1 MICENEVQKMAYLP
15 VDSRTVVVVVVHFA
29 LPSLLHFVTESWAK
43 IHLYMRIEMIYHE
56 MALTLTACCGC

>member
-43 IHLYMRIEMIYHE
+43 IHIY
-56 MALTLTACCGC
+56 AY